1 MAKYA
6 NPPGDHLPTDILCDS
21 FSKGIQMS
29 SRILKSLTLAVMAA
43 ALAACSSVPLDQSG
57 SGSTGGTGSDSA
69 SAGQIMDP
77 FNPQSPLAQQRSVF
91 FDYDSYV
98 VNDQYRGL
106 VEMHASYLSSHPQQT
121 VRIEGNTDD
130 RGGAEYNLALGQRRS
145 DAVAR
150 MLGLLGVS
158 NSQIEAVS
166 SGTERPK
173 AFGNPEAD
181 YAESRRADIVY
192 QR

>member
-1 MAKYA
+1 
-6 NPPGDHLPTDILCDS
+6 
-21 FSKGIQMS
+21 
-29 SRILKSLTLAVMAA
+29 
-43 ALAACSSVPLDQSG
+43 
-57 SGSTGGTGSDSA
+57 
-69 SAGQIMDP
+69 MDP

-91 FDYDSYV
+91 FDYDSYS
-98 VNDQYRGL
+98 VNDQYRSL

-121 VRIEGNTDD
+121 VRIEGNTDE

-166 SGTERPK
+166 FGKERPK
-173 AFGNPEAD
+173 ALGNTEAD
-181 YAESRRADIVY
+181 YAENRRADIVY